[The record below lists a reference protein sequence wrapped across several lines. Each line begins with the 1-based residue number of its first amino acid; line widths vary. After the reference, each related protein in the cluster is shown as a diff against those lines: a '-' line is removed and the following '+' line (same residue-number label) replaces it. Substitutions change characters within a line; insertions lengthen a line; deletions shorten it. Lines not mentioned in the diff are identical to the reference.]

1 MLTACDITVC
11 RRTNALVGRS
21 PQVFATVNRP
31 GVVAGQSTRIADLG
45 FDQYFNPAAFA
56 IPGTVTSALGAPVQL
71 FDHAGRCSRNPDASL
86 FKDFRL
92 RELLTMGNAAFSK
105 LSDSQTVGRQ
115 VQFGLKLV
123 W

>member
-1 MLTACDITVC
+1 
-11 RRTNALVGRS
+11 
-21 PQVFATVNRP
+21 
-31 GVVAGQSTRIADLG
+31 
-45 FDQYFNPAAFA
+45 
-56 IPGTVTSALGAPVQL
+56 LGAP
-71 FDHAGRCSRNPDASL
+71 GSRNPDASL

-92 RELLTMGNAAFSK
+92 RELLTMGNAAFGK